1 MLVPGKVVRFCDS
14 CHDPPINAG
23 TLRIELEALP
33 SCCLQGQCDGTS
45 DALCVLPSQH
55 PGSLFCS
62 HMSLLVTSS
71 GLLPDVTSSHVT
83 SSGLTQ
89 GFAPTD
95 PFAWK
100 DLPPSSPHNTG
111 GATSFFLIHSSP
123 YSPITSTKGTSQ
135 NSGAKIQSSLSHLSS
150 HPSLLPFL
158 FVVSPSIYHY
168 LELHINSLFIYEFV

>member
-1 MLVPGKVVRFCDS
+1 MGPLMPSVSSFPGIQVHSSV
-14 CHDPPINAG
+14 A
-23 TLRIELEALP
+23 
-33 SCCLQGQCDGTS
+33 
-45 DALCVLPSQH
+45 
-55 PGSLFCS
+55 
-62 HMSLLVTSS
+62 SS

>member
-45 DALCVLPSQH
+45 DALCVLPSRH

-100 DLPPSSPHNTG
+100 DLPPHPPATQVVPRPSS
-111 GATSFFLIHSSP
+111 SFIPVPIHLSPPRRGLLRTPGLKSKAAFLIFLLILP
-123 YSPITSTKGTSQ
+123 YFLSCLLFLLVFITTWNYT
-135 NSGAKIQSSLSHLSS
+135 
-150 HPSLLPFL
+150 
-158 FVVSPSIYHY
+158 
-168 LELHINSLFIYEFV
+168 